1 MGRSSTFPVFFRNAH
16 LSACRQDWQSLPPS
30 SHSSDTQRQLHR
42 KTSFLSAILPRH
54 SSPCLPLSLS
64 LSHAR
69 SHTHS
74 QASISILMDV
84 PENMNVNKWETR
96 SEEEKTSGDTE
107 REGLGMSAN
116 LYVAFS
122 WLTQTEALVDLS
134 GPNLLG
140 NTARPKGPNPSDWWI
155 QGKSR

>member
-1 MGRSSTFPVFFRNAH
+1 
-16 LSACRQDWQSLPPS
+16 
-30 SHSSDTQRQLHR
+30 
-42 KTSFLSAILPRH
+42 
-54 SSPCLPLSLS
+54 
-64 LSHAR
+64 
-69 SHTHS
+69 
-74 QASISILMDV
+74 MDV

-140 NTARPKGPNPSDWWI
+140 NTARPKGPNPSD
-155 QGKSR
+155 